1 MSAIKTDQQVSDR
14 LLQIDWGQPPSGRH
28 DSIAAAPPRAPITT
42 DVRVRLD
49 EVFQHINAYRALVDS
64 NAATD
69 GLLARSLINQANAIF
84 NQAVLNLQT
93 RFNVETVYVDGPLNE
108 ADQTLDDITDWLIHE
123 VQVLQNVA
131 APQL

>member
-1 MSAIKTDQQVSDR
+1 MPATKTERQISER
-14 LLQIDWGQPPSGRH
+14 LLNINWGQPPSARQEAVA
-28 DSIAAAPPRAPITT
+28 DAPMRAPITT

-64 NAATD
+64 GASVD
-69 GLLARSLINQANAIF
+69 GMLARSLVNQANALF

-108 ADQTLDDITDWLIHE
+108 ADQALDDITGWLIRE
-123 VQVLQNVA
+123 VQTLQQVA
-131 APQL
+131 APEL